1 VLVPADVSVVVQ
13 SRPRLLARALHL
25 EYLTVGWNVIEGV
38 IAVTAAL
45 AAGSVALLGFGID
58 SFVETISGL
67 VLIWRLRREATGTLD
82 EEAIEAIER
91 RAERLVGASFFLL
104 AAYITFDAI
113 TTILAQEKPEAS
125 PVGIALTA
133 LSIGV
138 MLWLA
143 RAKRRVATALGS
155 RALAADAEQTQACWY
170 LSVVVLAGIGLNAAL
185 GWWWADPVAALG
197 VVVLLVRE
205 GLEAWRG
212 DDDNDGE
219 WPGHES

>member
-1 VLVPADVSVVVQ
+1 MLVLADVSVVVQ

-113 TTILAQEKPEAS
+113 TTLLAQEKPEAS

-133 LSIGV
+133 VSIGV

-212 DDDNDGE
+212 DEDDDGE

>member
-1 VLVPADVSVVVQ
+1 MSVVVQ

-113 TTILAQEKPEAS
+113 TTLLAQEKPEAS

-133 LSIGV
+133 VSIGV

-212 DDDNDGE
+212 DEDDDGE